1 MSTVNIT
8 KNNLDSTVKIFDNFY
23 DTETVINADEFDI
36 VRSFFLKHSTDTA
49 IADDFTSVFFR
60 IQQNYNISTDEL
72 LKKFKGL
79 DDPLAMD
86 EVIAYYLNGLRSK
99 STLLGVS
106 VLQQPNLYAAR
117 NVSK

>member
-23 DTETVINADEFDI
+23 DTETVINANEFDI
-36 VRSFFLKHSTDTA
+36 VRSFFLKHSDDTA
-49 IADDFTSVFFR
+49 IADDFTSAFFR

-86 EVIAYYLNGLRSK
+86 ETIAYYLNGLRSK